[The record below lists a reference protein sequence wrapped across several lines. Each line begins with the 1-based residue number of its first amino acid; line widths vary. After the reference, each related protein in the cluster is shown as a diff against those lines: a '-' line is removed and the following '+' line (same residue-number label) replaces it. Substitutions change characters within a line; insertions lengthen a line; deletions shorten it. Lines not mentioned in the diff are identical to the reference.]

1 LETVPINPPW
11 DHGGELEVT
20 TISEVAR
27 RAGVGVGTVSRVL
40 NGSTA
45 VSDRTRRRVREV
57 IDELGYEPHAA
68 ARALST
74 GRTGTIAVAA
84 PFFTQPSVVE
94 RLRGVSRA
102 LSGAGYQL
110 VLFDLTDPALFATL
124 PAGGRFDGLLCVSAC
139 PGDADLARFEAAGV
153 TVALVDC
160 EHPELSGVA
169 IDDVAGG
176 QLAVEHL
183 LTLGHRRIGFVGDD
197 EAAAPWGFVSSAR
210 RRRGAQAAAAVAG
223 AELLVRRGPHGR
235 EPARTL
241 AAELLAT
248 REPPT
253 AIFAASDLQAL
264 GVLEA
269 AEAAGLTVPDELSV
283 IGFDDIE
290 IARYVGLTTV
300 RDPLDRSGELG
311 VRALLAAMAGAPRMA
326 ARLSLS
332 LVQRTSTASRSTVPS
347 QESCDPSARPDA
359 GAVRPPRT
367 G

>member
-1 LETVPINPPW
+1 
-11 DHGGELEVT
+11 VT
-20 TISEVAR
+20 TILEVAR

-57 IDELGYEPHAA
+57 IEELGYEPHAA

-74 GRTGTIAVAA
+74 GRTGSIGVAA

-94 RLRGVSRA
+94 RLRGVSRE

-110 VLFDLTDPALFATL
+110 VLFDLTDPGLFAAL

-139 PGDADLARFEAAGV
+139 PPEADLARFDAAGV
-153 TVALVDC
+153 SVALIDC

-176 QLAVEHL
+176 QLAIEHL
-183 LTLGHRRIGFVGDD
+183 LALGHRRIGFVGDD
-197 EAAAPWGFVSSAR
+197 EATGPWRFVSSAR

-223 AELLVRRGPHGR
+223 AELMVRRGPHGR
-235 EPARTL
+235 APARAL
-241 AAELLAT
+241 AAELLAL
-248 REPPT
+248 EQPPT

-269 AEAAGLTVPDELSV
+269 AEAASVAVPGELSV
-283 IGFDDIE
+283 IGFDDVE
-290 IARYVGLTTV
+290 IARYVGLTTI
-300 RDPLDRSGELG
+300 RHPLEGSGELG
-311 VRALLAAMAGAPRMA
+311 VRALLAAMAGAPRSA
-326 ARLSLS
+326 ARLTLS
-332 LVQRTSTASRSTVPS
+332 LVQRTSTAARSTVPS
-347 QESCDPSARPDA
+347 QESCDPSDRPDA
-359 GAVRPPRT
+359 ELRHTARNG
-367 G
+367 